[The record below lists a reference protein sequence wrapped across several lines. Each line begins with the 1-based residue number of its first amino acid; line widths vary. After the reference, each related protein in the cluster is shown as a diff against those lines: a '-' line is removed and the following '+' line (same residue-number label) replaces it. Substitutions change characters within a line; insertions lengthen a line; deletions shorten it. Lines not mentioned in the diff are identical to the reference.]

1 LSLTSHLGSSKSP
14 VSGWFQAHL
23 ADTAWLVREEN
34 RRIRG
39 GTGPWPWPCAL
50 PPPGGGDVALVG
62 TATDQ
67 IVGAWLDVDRLRE
80 GPMMQGAVLV
90 DGVSAK
96 YQSVAASEVAA
107 VTLERLQPLLGQDG
121 PSDADWDE
129 VCRLAI
135 VLARF
140 EQAYRNPWRQLLR
153 VVSYLKQSA
162 DPFELGALMA
172 DPATRADLES
182 VARQTLAMWEDLQEA
197 EQLTLGPALICSE
210 WLGGADAD
218 VLVGSRLMDLK
229 TTAQRRPLSRAS
241 LWQLLGY
248 ALADSDD
255 QHGIREVGFL
265 WPRWRKQSV
274 WELEHL
280 LAITGGHEAS
290 LAALR
295 GSFRRMCQK
304 LPAA

>member
-1 LSLTSHLGSSKSP
+1 MSLTSHLESSKSP
-14 VSGWFQAHL
+14 VRGWFQAHL
-23 ADTAWLVREEN
+23 ADTAWLVKEEN

-39 GTGPWPWPCAL
+39 GTGPWPCAL
-50 PPPGGGDVALVG
+50 PPPEGSDVALVG

-67 IVGAWLDVDRLRE
+67 IVGAWLDLDRLRE

-90 DGVSAK
+90 DGVSAN
-96 YQSVAASEVAA
+96 YHGVRASEVAA
-107 VTLERLQPLLGQDG
+107 MNLERLEPLLGGEG
-121 PSDADWDE
+121 PSEEDWDE

-140 EQAYRNPWRQLLR
+140 EQAYRNPWRLLLP
-153 VVSYLKQSA
+153 VASCLKQSA
-162 DPFELGALMA
+162 DTFELGALMA
-172 DPATRADLES
+172 GPATRADLES

-197 EQLTLGPALICSE
+197 EQLTVGPAFICSE

-274 WELEHL
+274 WGLEHL
-280 LAITGGHEAS
+280 LAITGGHETS

-295 GSFRRMCQK
+295 GSFREMCQA
-304 LPAA
+304 LPAR